1 MGSTKDHFSTVRQR
15 VGKLPLYYRE
25 GLGIQHIDVEAVTRR
40 LVSSAGQAYKIPA
53 HAGYIS
59 VERIIVNFQKRHQTK
74 AINNF
79 ISHLADPLDPSLY
92 YCFTYYFA
100 LTLGWN
106 VGTKNLL
113 V

>member
-1 MGSTKDHFSTVRQR
+1 MSSMLLYTTMIIYLSRALRVKHETSISEYLVREWGPHLELG
-15 VGKLPLYYRE
+15 VGLR
-25 GLGIQHIDVEAVTRR
+25 
-40 LVSSAGQAYKIPA
+40 
-53 HAGYIS
+53 
-59 VERIIVNFQKRHQTK
+59 K
-74 AINNF
+74 AIYNF

-106 VGTKNLL
+106 MGTNNLL

>member
-59 VERIIVNFQKRHQTK
+59 VERIIVNFQKRHQKKPLTTSFL
-74 AINNF
+74 ILL
-79 ISHLADPLDPSLY
+79 ILWIHL
-92 YCFTYYFA
+92 FTIA
-100 LTLGWN
+100 LLITLR
-106 VGTKNLL
+106 LL
-113 V
+113 